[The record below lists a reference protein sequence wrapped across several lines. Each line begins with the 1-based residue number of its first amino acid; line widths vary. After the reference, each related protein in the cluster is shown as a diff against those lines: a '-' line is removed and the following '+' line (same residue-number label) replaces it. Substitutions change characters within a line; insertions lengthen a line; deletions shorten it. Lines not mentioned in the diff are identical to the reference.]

1 MACAEKPREKA
12 TFKKALVLGLILI
25 SLGTLDWLTTVLGVH
40 YLGVVELNPLFAG
53 VVSSNVLVFSVIKL
67 AAAILIGLLFYIGYA
82 AEETIG
88 INSRLGKLFLCSG
101 YYASLTT
108 LTAVVA
114 NNIIVVISTI

>member
-1 MACAEKPREKA
+1 MCWKAEGKA
-12 TFKKALVLGLILI
+12 TLKKALALGLILI
-25 SLGTLDWLTTVLGVH
+25 SLGILDWLTTVLGVH
-40 YLGVVELNPLFAG
+40 YLGAVEFNPLFAG

-82 AEETIG
+82 AEETTG
-88 INSRLGKLFLCSG
+88 INSRLGKLFLGSG